1 MFVLGDESMDINKI
15 YEGIKSRIAS
25 EDILRNEMMKNHT
38 SFKIGGPADIMIL
51 PKTIDDIVSSVDYCK
66 KHNIKHLIIGNGSN
80 LLVSD
85 TGIRGVVIKIAD
97 NFSDVTIEETKVKAQ
112 SGILLSRL
120 AKMIMNESLEGF
132 EFASGIPGTLGGAVA
147 MNAGAYGG
155 EMKDIITGA
164 SILDND
170 GRVIYLNKEDLKLG
184 YRNSII
190 QEKNYTVLEVDME
203 LNRGD
208 FEKIK
213 NITDDLT
220 KRRTTKQ
227 PLHLPSAG
235 STFKRPK
242 GYYAGKLIEDSG
254 LKGVR
259 IGDAQVS
266 DIHCGFVV
274 NLGNAT
280 FEDVYNLIKL
290 IQKVVMDKFGVKL
303 ETEVKIIRE
312 E

>member
-1 MFVLGDESMDINKI
+1 MDINKI
-15 YEGIKSRIAS
+15 YEGIKSRINP
-25 EDILRNEMMKNHT
+25 ENILRNESMKNHT
-38 SFKIGGPADIMIL
+38 SFKIGGPVDIMIL
-51 PKTIDDIVSSVDYCK
+51 PKTIEDIAFSVNYCRDN
-66 KHNIKHLIIGNGSN
+66 NIKYLIIGNGSN

-85 TGIRGVVIKIAD
+85 KGIRGVVIKIAD
-97 NFSDVTIEETKVKAQ
+97 NFSDVIIQDTQVKSQA
-112 SGILLSRL
+112 GVLLSRL
-120 AKMIMNESLEGF
+120 AKLIMNKSLEGF

-155 EMKDIITGA
+155 EMKDIVTGA
-164 SILDND
+164 SILDNN
-170 GRVIYLNKEDLKLG
+170 GKVIYLSREELKLG
-184 YRNSII
+184 YRKSII

-203 LNRGD
+203 LKPGD

-213 NITDDLT
+213 SIIDDLT

-266 DIHCGFVV
+266 DMHCGFVV
-274 NLGNAT
+274 NIGNAT
-280 FEDVYNLIKL
+280 FEEVYDLIKL
-290 IQKVVMDKFGVKL
+290 VQKVVMDKFGVKL
-303 ETEVKIIRE
+303 ETEVKIIGE
-312 E
+312 K

>member
-15 YEGIKSRIAS
+15 YEGIKSRI
-25 EDILRNEMMKNHT
+25 DPKNILKNEMMNNHT

-51 PKTIDDIVSSVDYCK
+51 PKTIDDIVSSVSYCK
-66 KHNIKHLIIGNGSN
+66 KHNIKHMIIGNGSN

-85 TGIRGVVIKIAD
+85 EGIRGVVIKIAD
-97 NFSDVTIEETKVKAQ
+97 NFSDVTIKETQVKAQ
-112 SGILLSRL
+112 AGILLSRL
-120 AKMIMNESLEGF
+120 AKLIMNESLEGF

-203 LNRGD
+203 LKRGD
-208 FEKIK
+208 YEKIK
-213 NITDDLT
+213 NITDELT

-235 STFKRPK
+235 STFKRPE

-274 NLGNAT
+274 NLGKAT
-280 FEDVYNLIKL
+280 FEEVYNLIKL

>member
-1 MFVLGDESMDINKI
+1 MFVLGDESMDINEI

-25 EDILRNEMMKNHT
+25 ENILRNEMMKNHT

-51 PKTIDDIVSSVDYCK
+51 PKTIDEIVSSVSYCK

-85 TGIRGVVIKIAD
+85 RGIRGVVIKIAD
-97 NFSDVTIEETKVKAQ
+97 NFSNVIIKETKVKAQ
-112 SGILLSRL
+112 AGILLSRL
-120 AKMIMNESLEGF
+120 AKLIMNESLEGF

-235 STFKRPK
+235 STFKRPD

>member
-25 EDILRNEMMKNHT
+25 ENILRNEMMKNHT

-51 PKTIDDIVSSVDYCK
+51 PKTIDDIVFSVDYCK

-85 TGIRGVVIKIAD
+85 RGIRGVVIKIAD

-120 AKMIMNESLEGF
+120 AKLIMNESLEGF

-235 STFKRPK
+235 STFKRPE

-274 NLGNAT
+274 NLGNST

-290 IQKVVMDKFGVKL
+290 IQKVVMDKFGVEL